1 MLSNFFQIFLIISPV
16 FLLIILG
23 NFLRRIKVP
32 DVSFWEINDKLC
44 YWVLI
49 PALLFHYIIQISL
62 STEMLYSYS
71 VIIYAGFF
79 IAIMTV
85 VVLGK
90 LLKYSPE
97 RWTSILQG
105 AVRQNA
111 FIALAITGSLFGDE
125 GLKIASIFMLIYVP
139 SINIIIVTIMVI
151 NFGESKQ
158 NSSNNEFKTVFVELS
173 KNPFILAMI
182 IGLMFSLIPQE
193 KLKVIIDTSG
203 LLGSAA
209 LPIMLLTIGAKIKVR
224 DLALTITPITISN
237 FLKLIALPM
246 IAFFVANFLGL
257 SETEVI
263 VAVIFAAVPTAVSSH
278 TLARQFGADDQL
290 MTSIITTQVI
300 LSFLTIP
307 ILLAFIS

>member
-1 MLSNFFQIFLIISPV
+1 MLSNFFQIFLLVSPV

-49 PALLFHYIIQISL
+49 PALLFHYISQINL
-62 STEMLYSYS
+62 SSEMLYSYS
-71 VIIYAGFF
+71 IIIYVGFF
-79 IAIMTV
+79 IAILTV
-85 VVLGK
+85 LILGK
-90 LLKYSPE
+90 LLGYPPE

-139 SINIIIVTIMVI
+139 SINIIIVTTMVM
-151 NFGESKQ
+151 NFGQSKK
-158 NSSNNEFKTVFVELS
+158 NASNNEFKTVFVELS

-182 IGLMFSLIPQE
+182 TGLIFSIIQSE

-224 DLALTITPITISN
+224 DLALTITPIIISN
-237 FLKLIALPM
+237 FLKLLALPL
-246 IAFFVANFLGL
+246 IAFFVANYLGL
-257 SETEVI
+257 SEIEVV

-300 LSFLTIP
+300 LSFITIP
-307 ILLAFIS
+307 ILLAFI

>member
-1 MLSNFFQIFLIISPV
+1 MLSNFFQIFLLVSPV
-16 FLLIILG
+16 FFLIILG

-32 DVSFWEINDKLC
+32 DISFWEINDKLC

-49 PALLFHYIIQISL
+49 PALLFHYISQINL
-62 STEMLYSYS
+62 SSEMLYSYS
-71 VIIYAGFF
+71 IIIYAGFF
-79 IAIMTV
+79 IAMLTV
-85 VVLGK
+85 LILGK
-90 LLKYSPE
+90 LLGYPPE

-139 SINIIIVTIMVI
+139 SINIIIVTTMVI
-151 NFGESKQ
+151 NFGQSKK
-158 NSSNNEFKTVFVELS
+158 NASKNEFKTVFVELS

-182 IGLMFSLIPQE
+182 AGLIFSITQSE

-224 DLALTITPITISN
+224 DLALTITPIIISN
-237 FLKLIALPM
+237 FLKLLALPL
-246 IAFFVANFLGL
+246 IAFFVANYLGL
-257 SETEVI
+257 SEIEVV

-300 LSFLTIP
+300 LSFITIP
-307 ILLAFIS
+307 ILLAFI

>member
-1 MLSNFFQIFLIISPV
+1 MLSNFFQIFLLVSPV

-32 DVSFWEINDKLC
+32 DISFWEINDKLC

-49 PALLFHYIIQISL
+49 PAILFHYISQINL
-62 STEMLYSYS
+62 SSEMLYSYS
-71 VIIYAGFF
+71 VIIYVGFF
-79 IAIMTV
+79 IAILTV
-85 VVLGK
+85 LILGK
-90 LLKYSPE
+90 LLGYPPE

-139 SINIIIVTIMVI
+139 SINIIIVTTMVM
-151 NFGESKQ
+151 NFGQSKK
-158 NSSNNEFKTVFVELS
+158 NASKNEFITVFIELS

-182 IGLMFSLIPQE
+182 AGLIFSIAQSE

-224 DLALTITPITISN
+224 DLALTITPILISN
-237 FLKLIALPM
+237 VLKLLALPL
-246 IAFFVANFLGL
+246 IAFFVANYLGL
-257 SETEVI
+257 SEIEVI

-300 LSFLTIP
+300 LSFITIP
-307 ILLAFIS
+307 ILLAFI

>member
-1 MLSNFFQIFLIISPV
+1 MLSNFFQIFLLISPV

-49 PALLFHYIIQISL
+49 PALLFHYISQINL
-62 STEMLYSYS
+62 SSEMLYSYS
-71 VIIYAGFF
+71 VIIYVGFF
-79 IAIMTV
+79 IAILTV
-85 VVLGK
+85 LILGK
-90 LLKYSPE
+90 LLGYPPE

-139 SINIIIVTIMVI
+139 SINIIIVTTMVM
-151 NFGESKQ
+151 NFGQSKK
-158 NSSNNEFKTVFVELS
+158 NESNNELKTVFVELS

-182 IGLMFSLIPQE
+182 TGLIFSIIQSE

-224 DLALTITPITISN
+224 DLALTITPIIISN
-237 FLKLIALPM
+237 FLKLLALPL
-246 IAFFVANFLGL
+246 IAFFVANYLGL
-257 SETEVI
+257 SEIEVI

-300 LSFLTIP
+300 LSFITIP
-307 ILLAFIS
+307 ILLAFI

>member
-1 MLSNFFQIFLIISPV
+1 MLSNFFQIFLLVSPV

-49 PALLFHYIIQISL
+49 PALLFHYISQINL
-62 STEMLYSYS
+62 SSEMLYSYS
-71 VIIYAGFF
+71 IIIYVGFF
-79 IAIMTV
+79 IAILTV
-85 VVLGK
+85 LILGK
-90 LLKYSPE
+90 LLGYPPE

-139 SINIIIVTIMVI
+139 SINIIIVTTMVM
-151 NFGESKQ
+151 NFGQSK
-158 NSSNNEFKTVFVELS
+158 NNASKNEFITVFIELS

-182 IGLMFSLIPQE
+182 AGLIFSIAQSE

-224 DLALTITPITISN
+224 DLALTITPILISN
-237 FLKLIALPM
+237 VLKLLALPL
-246 IAFFVANFLGL
+246 IAFFIANYLGL
-257 SETEVI
+257 SEIEVI

-300 LSFLTIP
+300 LSFITIP
-307 ILLAFIS
+307 ILLAFI

>member
-1 MLSNFFQIFLIISPV
+1 MLSNFFQIFLLVSPV

-49 PALLFHYIIQISL
+49 PALLFHYISQINL
-62 STEMLYSYS
+62 SSEMLYSYS
-71 VIIYAGFF
+71 VIIYVGFF
-79 IAIMTV
+79 IAILTV
-85 VVLGK
+85 LILGK
-90 LLKYSPE
+90 LLGYPPE

-139 SINIIIVTIMVI
+139 SINIIIVTTMVM
-151 NFGESKQ
+151 NFGQSKK
-158 NSSNNEFKTVFVELS
+158 NASNNEFVTVFAELS

-182 IGLMFSLIPQE
+182 TGLIFSIIQSE

-224 DLALTITPITISN
+224 DLALTITPIIISN
-237 FLKLIALPM
+237 FLKLLALPL
-246 IAFFVANFLGL
+246 IAFFVANYLGL
-257 SETEVI
+257 SEIEVV

-300 LSFLTIP
+300 LSFITIP
-307 ILLAFIS
+307 LLLAFV

>member
-1 MLSNFFQIFLIISPV
+1 MLSNFFQIFLLVSPV

-32 DVSFWEINDKLC
+32 DISFWEINDKLC

-49 PALLFHYIIQISL
+49 PALLFHYISQINL
-62 STEMLYSYS
+62 SSEMLYSYS
-71 VIIYAGFF
+71 VIIYVGFF
-79 IAIMTV
+79 IAILTV
-85 VVLGK
+85 LILGK
-90 LLKYSPE
+90 LLGYPAE

-139 SINIIIVTIMVI
+139 SINIIIVTTMVM
-151 NFGESKQ
+151 NFGQSKK
-158 NSSNNEFKTVFVELS
+158 NASKNEFITVFIELS

-182 IGLMFSLIPQE
+182 AGLIFSIAQSE

-209 LPIMLLTIGAKIKVR
+209 LPIMLLTIGAKIKVQ
-224 DLALTITPITISN
+224 DLALTITPIIISN
-237 FLKLIALPM
+237 FLKLLALPL
-246 IAFFVANFLGL
+246 IAFFVANYLGL
-257 SETEVI
+257 SEIEVI

-300 LSFLTIP
+300 LSFITIP
-307 ILLAFIS
+307 ILLAFI

>member
-1 MLSNFFQIFLIISPV
+1 MLSNFFQIFLLVSPV

-32 DVSFWEINDKLC
+32 DISFWEINDKLC

-49 PALLFHYIIQISL
+49 PALLFHYISQINL
-62 STEMLYSYS
+62 SSEMLYSYS
-71 VIIYAGFF
+71 IIIYVGFF
-79 IAIMTV
+79 IAILTV
-85 VVLGK
+85 LILGK
-90 LLKYSPE
+90 LLGYPPE

-139 SINIIIVTIMVI
+139 SINIIIVTTMVM
-151 NFGESKQ
+151 NFGQSKK
-158 NSSNNEFKTVFVELS
+158 NASNNELITVFVELS

-182 IGLMFSLIPQE
+182 TGLIFSIIQSE

-224 DLALTITPITISN
+224 DLALTITPIIISN
-237 FLKLIALPM
+237 FLKLLALPL
-246 IAFFVANFLGL
+246 IAFFVANYLGL
-257 SETEVI
+257 SEIEVV

-300 LSFLTIP
+300 LSFITIP
-307 ILLAFIS
+307 ILLAFI

>member
-1 MLSNFFQIFLIISPV
+1 MLSNFFQIFLLVSPV

-49 PALLFHYIIQISL
+49 PALLFHYISQINL
-62 STEMLYSYS
+62 SSEMLYSYS
-71 VIIYAGFF
+71 IIIYVGFF
-79 IAIMTV
+79 IAILTV
-85 VVLGK
+85 LILGK
-90 LLKYSPE
+90 LLGYPPE

-139 SINIIIVTIMVI
+139 SINIIIVTTMVM
-151 NFGESKQ
+151 NFGQSKK
-158 NSSNNEFKTVFVELS
+158 NASNNEFITVFVELS

-182 IGLMFSLIPQE
+182 AGLIFSIIQSE

-224 DLALTITPITISN
+224 DLALTITPIIISN
-237 FLKLIALPM
+237 FLKLLALPL
-246 IAFFVANFLGL
+246 IAFFVANYLGL
-257 SETEVI
+257 SEIEVI

-300 LSFLTIP
+300 LSFITIP
-307 ILLAFIS
+307 ILLAFI

>member
-1 MLSNFFQIFLIISPV
+1 MLSNFFQIFLLVSPV

-49 PALLFHYIIQISL
+49 PALLFHYISQINL
-62 STEMLYSYS
+62 SSEMLYSYS
-71 VIIYAGFF
+71 IIIYVGFF
-79 IAIMTV
+79 IAILTV
-85 VVLGK
+85 LILGK
-90 LLKYSPE
+90 LLGYPPE

-139 SINIIIVTIMVI
+139 SINIIIVTTMVM
-151 NFGESKQ
+151 NFGQSKK
-158 NSSNNEFKTVFVELS
+158 NASNNEFVTVFAELS

-182 IGLMFSLIPQE
+182 TGLIFSIIQSE

-224 DLALTITPITISN
+224 DLALTITPIIISN
-237 FLKLIALPM
+237 FLKLLALPL
-246 IAFFVANFLGL
+246 IAFFVANYLGL
-257 SETEVI
+257 SEIEVI

-300 LSFLTIP
+300 LSFITIP
-307 ILLAFIS
+307 ILLAFI

>member
-1 MLSNFFQIFLIISPV
+1 MLSNFFQIFLLVSPV

-49 PALLFHYIIQISL
+49 PALLFHYISQINL
-62 STEMLYSYS
+62 SSEMLYSYS
-71 VIIYAGFF
+71 IIIYVGFF
-79 IAIMTV
+79 IAILTV
-85 VVLGK
+85 LILGK
-90 LLKYSPE
+90 LLGYPPE

-139 SINIIIVTIMVI
+139 SINIIIVTTMVM
-151 NFGESKQ
+151 NFGQSKK
-158 NSSNNEFKTVFVELS
+158 NASKNEFITVFIELS

-182 IGLMFSLIPQE
+182 AGLIFSIAQSE

-224 DLALTITPITISN
+224 DLALTITPIIISN
-237 FLKLIALPM
+237 FLKLLALPL
-246 IAFFVANFLGL
+246 IAFFVANYLGL
-257 SETEVI
+257 SEIEVV

-278 TLARQFGADDQL
+278 TLAKQFGADDQL

-300 LSFLTIP
+300 LSFITIP
-307 ILLAFIS
+307 ILLAFI

>member
-1 MLSNFFQIFLIISPV
+1 M
-16 FLLIILG
+16 
-23 NFLRRIKVP
+23 RRIKVP
-32 DVSFWEINDKLC
+32 DISFWEINDKLC

-49 PALLFHYIIQISL
+49 PALLFHYISQINL
-62 STEMLYSYS
+62 SSEMLYSYS
-71 VIIYAGFF
+71 IIIYVGFF
-79 IAIMTV
+79 IAILTV
-85 VVLGK
+85 LILGK
-90 LLKYSPE
+90 LLGYPPE

-139 SINIIIVTIMVI
+139 SINIIIVTTMVM
-151 NFGESKQ
+151 NFGQSKK
-158 NSSNNEFKTVFVELS
+158 NASNNEFITVFVELS

-182 IGLMFSLIPQE
+182 TGLIFSIIQSE

-224 DLALTITPITISN
+224 DLALTITPIIISN
-237 FLKLIALPM
+237 FLKLLALPM
-246 IAFFVANFLGL
+246 IAFFVANYLEL
-257 SETEVI
+257 SEIEVI

-300 LSFLTIP
+300 LSFVTIP
-307 ILLAFIS
+307 ILLAFI

>member
-1 MLSNFFQIFLIISPV
+1 M
-16 FLLIILG
+16 
-23 NFLRRIKVP
+23 P

-111 FIALAITGSLFGDE
+111 FIALAVTGSLFGDE

-237 FLKLIALPM
+237 FLKLIALPT

>member
-1 MLSNFFQIFLIISPV
+1 M
-16 FLLIILG
+16 
-23 NFLRRIKVP
+23 P

-111 FIALAITGSLFGDE
+111 FIALAVTGSLFGDE

-139 SINIIIVTIMVI
+139 SINIIIVTIMVM
-151 NFGESKQ
+151 NFGQSKQ
-158 NSSNNEFKTVFVELS
+158 NSSNNEFKKVFIELS

>member
-1 MLSNFFQIFLIISPV
+1 MFSNFFQIFLLVSPV

-49 PALLFHYIIQISL
+49 PALLFHYISQINL
-62 STEMLYSYS
+62 SSEMLYSYS
-71 VIIYAGFF
+71 VIIYVGFF
-79 IAIMTV
+79 IAILTV
-85 VVLGK
+85 LILGK
-90 LLKYSPE
+90 LLGYPPE

-139 SINIIIVTIMVI
+139 SINIIIVTTMVM
-151 NFGESKQ
+151 NFGQSKK
-158 NSSNNEFKTVFVELS
+158 NASKNEFITVFIELS

-182 IGLMFSLIPQE
+182 AGLIFSIAQSE

-224 DLALTITPITISN
+224 DLALTITPILISN
-237 FLKLIALPM
+237 VLKLLALPL
-246 IAFFVANFLGL
+246 IAFFVANYLGL
-257 SETEVI
+257 SEIEVI

-300 LSFLTIP
+300 LSFITIP
-307 ILLAFIS
+307 ILLAFI

>member
-1 MLSNFFQIFLIISPV
+1 MLANFFQIFLLVSPV

-32 DVSFWEINDKLC
+32 DISFWEINDKLC

-49 PALLFHYIIQISL
+49 PALLFHYISQINL
-62 STEMLYSYS
+62 SSEMLYSYS
-71 VIIYAGFF
+71 IIIYVGFF
-79 IAIMTV
+79 IAMLTV
-85 VVLGK
+85 LILGK
-90 LLKYSPE
+90 LLGYPPE

-139 SINIIIVTIMVI
+139 SINIIIVTTMVM
-151 NFGESKQ
+151 NFGQSK
-158 NSSNNEFKTVFVELS
+158 NNASKNEFITVFIELS

-182 IGLMFSLIPQE
+182 AGLIFSIAQSE

-224 DLALTITPITISN
+224 DLALTITPIIISN
-237 FLKLIALPM
+237 FLKLLALPL
-246 IAFFVANFLGL
+246 IAFFVANYLGL
-257 SETEVI
+257 SEIEVV

-300 LSFLTIP
+300 LSFITIP
-307 ILLAFIS
+307 ILLAFI

>member
-1 MLSNFFQIFLIISPV
+1 MLSNFFQIFLLVSPV

-49 PALLFHYIIQISL
+49 PALLFHYISQINL
-62 STEMLYSYS
+62 SSEMLYSYS
-71 VIIYAGFF
+71 VIIYVGFF
-79 IAIMTV
+79 IAILTV
-85 VVLGK
+85 LILGK
-90 LLKYSPE
+90 LLGYPPE

-139 SINIIIVTIMVI
+139 SINIIIVTTMVM
-151 NFGESKQ
+151 NFGQSKK
-158 NSSNNEFKTVFVELS
+158 NASKNEFITVFIELS

-182 IGLMFSLIPQE
+182 AGLIFSIAQSE

-224 DLALTITPITISN
+224 DLALTITPILISN
-237 FLKLIALPM
+237 VLKLLALPL
-246 IAFFVANFLGL
+246 IAFFVANYLGL
-257 SETEVI
+257 SEIEVI

-300 LSFLTIP
+300 LSFITIP
-307 ILLAFIS
+307 ILLAFI

>member
-1 MLSNFFQIFLIISPV
+1 MLSNFFQIFLLVSPV

-49 PALLFHYIIQISL
+49 PALLFHYISQINL
-62 STEMLYSYS
+62 SSEMLYSYS
-71 VIIYAGFF
+71 IIIYVGFF
-79 IAIMTV
+79 IAILTV
-85 VVLGK
+85 LILGK
-90 LLKYSPE
+90 LLGYPPE

-139 SINIIIVTIMVI
+139 SINIIIVATMVM
-151 NFGESKQ
+151 NFGQSKK
-158 NSSNNEFKTVFVELS
+158 NASKNEFVTVFVELS

-182 IGLMFSLIPQE
+182 AGLIFSITQSE

-224 DLALTITPITISN
+224 DLALTITPIIISN
-237 FLKLIALPM
+237 FLKLLALPL
-246 IAFFVANFLGL
+246 IAFFVANYLEL
-257 SETEVI
+257 SEIEVV

-300 LSFLTIP
+300 LSFITIP
-307 ILLAFIS
+307 ILLAFI

>member
-1 MLSNFFQIFLIISPV
+1 MLSNFFQIFLLVSPV

-32 DVSFWEINDKLC
+32 DISFWEINDKLC

-49 PALLFHYIIQISL
+49 PALLFHYISQINL
-62 STEMLYSYS
+62 SSEMLYSYS
-71 VIIYAGFF
+71 IIIYVGFF
-79 IAIMTV
+79 IAILTV
-85 VVLGK
+85 LILGK
-90 LLKYSPE
+90 LLGYPPE

-139 SINIIIVTIMVI
+139 SINIIIVTTMVM
-151 NFGESKQ
+151 NFGQSNK
-158 NSSNNEFKTVFVELS
+158 NASNNELITVFIELS

-182 IGLMFSLIPQE
+182 AGLIFSIAQSE

-224 DLALTITPITISN
+224 DLALTITPIIISN
-237 FLKLIALPM
+237 FLKLLALPL
-246 IAFFVANFLGL
+246 IAFFVANYLGL
-257 SETEVI
+257 SEIEVV

-300 LSFLTIP
+300 LSFITIP
-307 ILLAFIS
+307 ILLAFI

>member
-1 MLSNFFQIFLIISPV
+1 MLSNFFQIFLLVSPV

-49 PALLFHYIIQISL
+49 PALLFHYISQINL
-62 STEMLYSYS
+62 SSEMLYSYS
-71 VIIYAGFF
+71 IIIYVGFF
-79 IAIMTV
+79 IAILTV
-85 VVLGK
+85 LILGK
-90 LLKYSPE
+90 LLGYPPE

-139 SINIIIVTIMVI
+139 SINIIIVTTMVM
-151 NFGESKQ
+151 NFGQSKK
-158 NSSNNEFKTVFVELS
+158 NASNNEFITVFVELS

-182 IGLMFSLIPQE
+182 AGLICSIIQSE

-224 DLALTITPITISN
+224 DLALTITPIIISN
-237 FLKLIALPM
+237 FLKLLALPL
-246 IAFFVANFLGL
+246 IAFFVANYLGL
-257 SETEVI
+257 SEIEVV

-300 LSFLTIP
+300 LSFITIP
-307 ILLAFIS
+307 ILLAFI

>member
-1 MLSNFFQIFLIISPV
+1 MLSNFFQIFLLVSPV

-32 DVSFWEINDKLC
+32 DVTFWEINDKLC

-49 PALLFHYIIQISL
+49 PALLFHYISQINL
-62 STEMLYSYS
+62 SSEMLYSYS
-71 VIIYAGFF
+71 IIIYVGFL
-79 IAIMTV
+79 IAILTV
-85 VVLGK
+85 LILGK
-90 LLKYSPE
+90 LLGYPPE

-139 SINIIIVTIMVI
+139 SINIIIVTTMVM
-151 NFGESKQ
+151 NFGQSKK
-158 NSSNNEFKTVFVELS
+158 NASNNEFITVFVELS

-182 IGLMFSLIPQE
+182 TGLIFSIIQSE

-224 DLALTITPITISN
+224 DLALTITPIIISN
-237 FLKLIALPM
+237 FLKLLALPL
-246 IAFFVANFLGL
+246 IAFFVANYLGL
-257 SETEVI
+257 SEIEVV

-300 LSFLTIP
+300 LSFITIP
-307 ILLAFIS
+307 ILVAFI

>member
-1 MLSNFFQIFLIISPV
+1 MLSNFFQIFLLVSPV

-32 DVSFWEINDKLC
+32 DISFWEINDKLC

-49 PALLFHYIIQISL
+49 PALLFHYISQINL
-62 STEMLYSYS
+62 SSEMLYSYS
-71 VIIYAGFF
+71 IIIYVGFF
-79 IAIMTV
+79 IAILTV
-85 VVLGK
+85 LILGK
-90 LLKYSPE
+90 LLGYPPE

-139 SINIIIVTIMVI
+139 SINIIIVTIMVM
-151 NFGESKQ
+151 NFGQSK
-158 NSSNNEFKTVFVELS
+158 NNASKNEFITVFIELS

-182 IGLMFSLIPQE
+182 AGLIFSIAQSE

-224 DLALTITPITISN
+224 DLALTITPIIISN
-237 FLKLIALPM
+237 FLKLLALPL
-246 IAFFVANFLGL
+246 IAFFVANYLGL
-257 SETEVI
+257 SEIEVV

-300 LSFLTIP
+300 LSFITIP
-307 ILLAFIS
+307 ILLAFI

>member
-1 MLSNFFQIFLIISPV
+1 MLSNFFQIFLLVSPV

-32 DVSFWEINDKLC
+32 DISFWEINDKLC

-49 PALLFHYIIQISL
+49 PALLFHYISQINL
-62 STEMLYSYS
+62 SSEMLYSYS
-71 VIIYAGFF
+71 VIIYVGFF
-79 IAIMTV
+79 IAILTV
-85 VVLGK
+85 LILGK
-90 LLKYSPE
+90 LLGYPPE

-139 SINIIIVTIMVI
+139 SINIIIVTTMVM
-151 NFGESKQ
+151 NFGQSKK
-158 NSSNNEFKTVFVELS
+158 NASNNEFITVFVELS

-182 IGLMFSLIPQE
+182 TGLIFSIIQSE

-224 DLALTITPITISN
+224 DLALTITPILISN
-237 FLKLIALPM
+237 FLKLLALPL
-246 IAFFVANFLGL
+246 IAFLVANYLGL
-257 SETEVI
+257 SEIEVV

-300 LSFLTIP
+300 LSFITIP
-307 ILLAFIS
+307 ILLAFI

>member
-1 MLSNFFQIFLIISPV
+1 MLSNFFQIFLLVSPV

-49 PALLFHYIIQISL
+49 PALLFHYISQINL
-62 STEMLYSYS
+62 SSEMLYSYS
-71 VIIYAGFF
+71 IIIYVGFF
-79 IAIMTV
+79 IAMLTV
-85 VVLGK
+85 LILGK
-90 LLKYSPE
+90 LLGYPPE

-139 SINIIIVTIMVI
+139 SINIIIVTTMVM
-151 NFGESKQ
+151 NFGQSK
-158 NSSNNEFKTVFVELS
+158 NNASKNEFITVFIELS
-173 KNPFILAMI
+173 KNPFILAMLTGLIFSI
-182 IGLMFSLIPQE
+182 IQSE

-224 DLALTITPITISN
+224 DLALTITPIISN
-237 FLKLIALPM
+237 FLKLLALPL
-246 IAFFVANFLGL
+246 IAFFVANYLGL
-257 SETEVI
+257 SEIEVV

-278 TLARQFGADDQL
+278 TLAKQFGADDQL

-300 LSFLTIP
+300 LSFITIP
-307 ILLAFIS
+307 ILLAFI

>member
-1 MLSNFFQIFLIISPV
+1 MLSNFFQIFLLVSPV

-49 PALLFHYIIQISL
+49 PALLFHYISQINL
-62 STEMLYSYS
+62 SSEMLYSYS
-71 VIIYAGFF
+71 IIIYVGFF
-79 IAIMTV
+79 IAILTV
-85 VVLGK
+85 LILGK
-90 LLKYSPE
+90 LLGYPPE

-139 SINIIIVTIMVI
+139 SINIIIVTTMVM
-151 NFGESKQ
+151 NFGQSKK
-158 NSSNNEFKTVFVELS
+158 NASKNEFITVFIELS

-182 IGLMFSLIPQE
+182 AGLIFSIAQSE

-224 DLALTITPITISN
+224 DLALTITPIIISN
-237 FLKLIALPM
+237 FLKLLALPL
-246 IAFFVANFLGL
+246 IAFFVANYLGL
-257 SETEVI
+257 SEIEVF

-278 TLARQFGADDQL
+278 TLAKQFGADDQL

-300 LSFLTIP
+300 LSFITIP
-307 ILLAFIS
+307 LLLAFV

>member
-1 MLSNFFQIFLIISPV
+1 MLSNFFQIFLLVSPV

-32 DVSFWEINDKLC
+32 DISFWEINDKLC

-49 PALLFHYIIQISL
+49 PALLFHYISQINL
-62 STEMLYSYS
+62 SSEMLYSYS
-71 VIIYAGFF
+71 IIIYVGFF
-79 IAIMTV
+79 IAMLTV
-85 VVLGK
+85 LILGK
-90 LLKYSPE
+90 LLGYPPE

-139 SINIIIVTIMVI
+139 SINIIIVTTMVM
-151 NFGESKQ
+151 NFGQSK
-158 NSSNNEFKTVFVELS
+158 NNASKNEFITVFIELS

-182 IGLMFSLIPQE
+182 IGLIFSIIQSE

-224 DLALTITPITISN
+224 DLALTITPIIISN
-237 FLKLIALPM
+237 FLKLLALPL
-246 IAFFVANFLGL
+246 IAFFVANYLGL
-257 SETEVI
+257 SKIEVV

-300 LSFLTIP
+300 LSFITIP
-307 ILLAFIS
+307 ILLAFI

>member
-1 MLSNFFQIFLIISPV
+1 MLSNFFQIFLLVSPV

-49 PALLFHYIIQISL
+49 PALLFHYISQINL
-62 STEMLYSYS
+62 SSEMLYSYS
-71 VIIYAGFF
+71 VIIYVGFF
-79 IAIMTV
+79 IAILSV
-85 VVLGK
+85 LILGK
-90 LLKYSPE
+90 LLGYPPE

-139 SINIIIVTIMVI
+139 SINIIIVTTMVM
-151 NFGESKQ
+151 NFGQSKK
-158 NSSNNEFKTVFVELS
+158 NASKNELITVFVELS

-182 IGLMFSLIPQE
+182 AGLIFSITQSE

-224 DLALTITPITISN
+224 DLALTITPIIISN
-237 FLKLIALPM
+237 FLKLLVLPTL
-246 IAFFVANFLGL
+246 AFFVANYLGL
-257 SETEVI
+257 SEIEVI

-300 LSFLTIP
+300 LSFITIP
-307 ILLAFIS
+307 ILLAFI

>member
-1 MLSNFFQIFLIISPV
+1 MLSNFFQIFLLVSPV

-49 PALLFHYIIQISL
+49 PALLFHYISQINL
-62 STEMLYSYS
+62 SSEMLYSYS
-71 VIIYAGFF
+71 IIIYVGFF
-79 IAIMTV
+79 IAILTV
-85 VVLGK
+85 LILGK
-90 LLKYSPE
+90 LLGYPPE

-139 SINIIIVTIMVI
+139 SINIIIVTTMVM
-151 NFGESKQ
+151 NFGQSKK
-158 NSSNNEFKTVFVELS
+158 NASKNEFITVFIELS

-182 IGLMFSLIPQE
+182 AGLIFSITQSE

-224 DLALTITPITISN
+224 DLALTITPIIISN
-237 FLKLIALPM
+237 FLKLLALPL
-246 IAFFVANFLGL
+246 IAFFVANYLGL
-257 SETEVI
+257 SEIEVI

-300 LSFLTIP
+300 LSFITIP
-307 ILLAFIS
+307 ILLAFI

>member
-1 MLSNFFQIFLIISPV
+1 MLSNFFQIFLLVSPV

-32 DVSFWEINDKLC
+32 DISFWEINDKLC

-49 PALLFHYIIQISL
+49 PALLFHYISQINL
-62 STEMLYSYS
+62 SSEMLYSYS
-71 VIIYAGFF
+71 IIIYVGFF
-79 IAIMTV
+79 IAILTV
-85 VVLGK
+85 LILGK
-90 LLKYSPE
+90 LLGYPPE

-139 SINIIIVTIMVI
+139 SINIIIVTIMVM
-151 NFGESKQ
+151 NFGQSKK
-158 NSSNNEFKTVFVELS
+158 NASKNELITVFIELS

-182 IGLMFSLIPQE
+182 AGLIFSIAQSE

-224 DLALTITPITISN
+224 DLALTITPILISN
-237 FLKLIALPM
+237 VLKLLALPL
-246 IAFFVANFLGL
+246 IAFFVANYLGL
-257 SETEVI
+257 SEIEVI

-300 LSFLTIP
+300 LSFITIP
-307 ILLAFIS
+307 ILLAFI

>member
-1 MLSNFFQIFLIISPV
+1 MLSNFFQIFLLVSPV

-49 PALLFHYIIQISL
+49 PALLFHYISQINL
-62 STEMLYSYS
+62 SSEMLYSYS
-71 VIIYAGFF
+71 VIIYVGFF
-79 IAIMTV
+79 IAILTV
-85 VVLGK
+85 LILGK
-90 LLKYSPE
+90 LLGYPPE

-139 SINIIIVTIMVI
+139 SINIIIVTTMVM
-151 NFGESKQ
+151 NFGQSKK
-158 NSSNNEFKTVFVELS
+158 NASKNEFITVFSELS

-182 IGLMFSLIPQE
+182 AGLIFSIAQSE

-224 DLALTITPITISN
+224 DLALTITPIIISN
-237 FLKLIALPM
+237 FLKLLALPL
-246 IAFFVANFLGL
+246 IAFFVANYLGL
-257 SETEVI
+257 SEIEVV

-300 LSFLTIP
+300 LSFITIP
-307 ILLAFIS
+307 ILLAFI

>member
-1 MLSNFFQIFLIISPV
+1 MFSNFFQIFLLVSPV

-49 PALLFHYIIQISL
+49 PALLFHYISQINL
-62 STEMLYSYS
+62 SSEMLYSYS
-71 VIIYAGFF
+71 VIIYVGFF
-79 IAIMTV
+79 IAILTV
-85 VVLGK
+85 LILGK
-90 LLKYSPE
+90 LLGYPPE

-139 SINIIIVTIMVI
+139 SINIIIVTTMVM
-151 NFGESKQ
+151 NFGQSKK
-158 NSSNNEFKTVFVELS
+158 NASKNEFITVFIELS

-182 IGLMFSLIPQE
+182 AGLIFSIIQSE

-224 DLALTITPITISN
+224 DLALTITPIIISN
-237 FLKLIALPM
+237 FLKLLALPL
-246 IAFFVANFLGL
+246 IAFFVANYLGL
-257 SETEVI
+257 SEIEVV

-300 LSFLTIP
+300 LSFITIP
-307 ILLAFIS
+307 ILLAFI

>member
-1 MLSNFFQIFLIISPV
+1 MLSNFFQIFLLVSPV

-32 DVSFWEINDKLC
+32 DISFWEINDKLC

-49 PALLFHYIIQISL
+49 PALLFHYISQINL
-62 STEMLYSYS
+62 SSEMLYSYS
-71 VIIYAGFF
+71 IIIYVGFF
-79 IAIMTV
+79 IAILTV
-85 VVLGK
+85 LILGK
-90 LLKYSPE
+90 LLGYPPE

-139 SINIIIVTIMVI
+139 SINIIIVTTMVM
-151 NFGESKQ
+151 NFGQSK
-158 NSSNNEFKTVFVELS
+158 NNASKNEFITVFIELS

-182 IGLMFSLIPQE
+182 AGLIFSITQLE

-224 DLALTITPITISN
+224 DLALTITPIIISN
-237 FLKLIALPM
+237 FLKLLALPL
-246 IAFFVANFLGL
+246 IAFFVANYLGL
-257 SETEVI
+257 SEIEVV

-300 LSFLTIP
+300 LSFITIP
-307 ILLAFIS
+307 ILLAFI

>member
-1 MLSNFFQIFLIISPV
+1 MLSNFFQIFLLVSPV

-32 DVSFWEINDKLC
+32 DISFWEINDKLC

-49 PALLFHYIIQISL
+49 PALLFHYISQINL
-62 STEMLYSYS
+62 SSEMLYSYS
-71 VIIYAGFF
+71 IIIYVGFF
-79 IAIMTV
+79 IAILTV
-85 VVLGK
+85 LILGK
-90 LLKYSPE
+90 LLGYPPE

-139 SINIIIVTIMVI
+139 SINIIIVTTMVM
-151 NFGESKQ
+151 NFGQSKK
-158 NSSNNEFKTVFVELS
+158 NASKNEFITVFIELS

-182 IGLMFSLIPQE
+182 AGLIFSIAQSE

-224 DLALTITPITISN
+224 DLALTITPIIISN
-237 FLKLIALPM
+237 FLKLLALPM
-246 IAFFVANFLGL
+246 IAFFVANYLGL
-257 SETEVI
+257 SEIEVI

-300 LSFLTIP
+300 LSFITIP
-307 ILLAFIS
+307 ILLAFI

>member
-1 MLSNFFQIFLIISPV
+1 MLSNFFQIFLLVSQV

-49 PALLFHYIIQISL
+49 PALLFHYISQINL
-62 STEMLYSYS
+62 SSEMLYSYS
-71 VIIYAGFF
+71 IIIYVGFF
-79 IAIMTV
+79 IAILTV
-85 VVLGK
+85 LILGK
-90 LLKYSPE
+90 LLGYPPE

-139 SINIIIVTIMVI
+139 SINIIIVTTMVM
-151 NFGESKQ
+151 NFGQSKK
-158 NSSNNEFKTVFVELS
+158 NASKNEFITVFIELS

-182 IGLMFSLIPQE
+182 AGLIFSIAQSE

-224 DLALTITPITISN
+224 DLALTITPIIISN
-237 FLKLIALPM
+237 FLKLLALPL
-246 IAFFVANFLGL
+246 IAFFVANYLGL
-257 SETEVI
+257 SEIEVV

-300 LSFLTIP
+300 LSFITIP
-307 ILLAFIS
+307 ILLAFI

>member
-1 MLSNFFQIFLIISPV
+1 MLSNFFQIFLLVSPV

-49 PALLFHYIIQISL
+49 PALLFHYISQINL
-62 STEMLYSYS
+62 SSEMLYSYS
-71 VIIYAGFF
+71 IIIYVGFF
-79 IAIMTV
+79 IAILTV
-85 VVLGK
+85 LILGK
-90 LLKYSPE
+90 LLGYPPE

-139 SINIIIVTIMVI
+139 SINIIIVTTMVM
-151 NFGESKQ
+151 NFGQSKK
-158 NSSNNEFKTVFVELS
+158 NASKNEFITVFIELS

-182 IGLMFSLIPQE
+182 AGLIFSIIQSE

-224 DLALTITPITISN
+224 DLALTITPIIISN
-237 FLKLIALPM
+237 FLKLLALPL
-246 IAFFVANFLGL
+246 IAFFVANYLGL
-257 SETEVI
+257 SEIEVV

-300 LSFLTIP
+300 LSFVTIP
-307 ILLAFIS
+307 ILLAFI

>member
-1 MLSNFFQIFLIISPV
+1 MLSNFFQIFLLVSPV

-49 PALLFHYIIQISL
+49 PALLFHYISQINL
-62 STEMLYSYS
+62 SSEMLYSYS
-71 VIIYAGFF
+71 VIIYVGFF
-79 IAIMTV
+79 IAILTV
-85 VVLGK
+85 LILGK
-90 LLKYSPE
+90 LLGYPPE

-139 SINIIIVTIMVI
+139 SINIIIVTTMVM
-151 NFGESKQ
+151 NFGQSKK
-158 NSSNNEFKTVFVELS
+158 NASKNEFITVFIELS

-182 IGLMFSLIPQE
+182 AGLIFSITQSE

-224 DLALTITPITISN
+224 DLALTITPIIISN
-237 FLKLIALPM
+237 FLKLLALPL
-246 IAFFVANFLGL
+246 IAFFVANYLGL
-257 SETEVI
+257 SEIEVV

-300 LSFLTIP
+300 LSFITIP
-307 ILLAFIS
+307 ILLAFI

>member
-1 MLSNFFQIFLIISPV
+1 MLSNFFQIFLLVSPV

-32 DVSFWEINDKLC
+32 DISFWEINDKLC

-49 PALLFHYIIQISL
+49 PALLFHYISQINL
-62 STEMLYSYS
+62 SSEMLYSYS
-71 VIIYAGFF
+71 VIIYVGFF
-79 IAIMTV
+79 IAILTV
-85 VVLGK
+85 LILGK
-90 LLKYSPE
+90 LLGYPPE

-139 SINIIIVTIMVI
+139 SINIIIVATMVM
-151 NFGESKQ
+151 NFGQSKK
-158 NSSNNEFKTVFVELS
+158 NASNNELITVFVELS

-182 IGLMFSLIPQE
+182 TGLIFSIIQSE

-224 DLALTITPITISN
+224 DLALTITPIIISN
-237 FLKLIALPM
+237 FLKLLALPL
-246 IAFFVANFLGL
+246 IAFFVANYLGL
-257 SETEVI
+257 SEIEVV

-300 LSFLTIP
+300 LSFITIP
-307 ILLAFIS
+307 ILLAFI

>member
-1 MLSNFFQIFLIISPV
+1 MLSNFFQIFLLVSPV

-49 PALLFHYIIQISL
+49 PALLFHYISQINL
-62 STEMLYSYS
+62 SSEMLYSYS
-71 VIIYAGFF
+71 IIIYVGFF
-79 IAIMTV
+79 IAILTV
-85 VVLGK
+85 LILGK
-90 LLKYSPE
+90 LLGYPPE

-139 SINIIIVTIMVI
+139 SINIIIVTTMVM
-151 NFGESKQ
+151 NFGQSKK
-158 NSSNNEFKTVFVELS
+158 NASNNEFITVFVELS

-182 IGLMFSLIPQE
+182 AGLIFSIIQSE

-224 DLALTITPITISN
+224 DLALTITPIIISN
-237 FLKLIALPM
+237 FLKLLALPL
-246 IAFFVANFLGL
+246 IAFFVANYLGL
-257 SETEVI
+257 SEIEVV

-300 LSFLTIP
+300 LSFITIP
-307 ILLAFIS
+307 ILLAFI

>member
-1 MLSNFFQIFLIISPV
+1 MLSNFFQIFLLISPV

-49 PALLFHYIIQISL
+49 PALLFHYISQINL
-62 STEMLYSYS
+62 SSEMLYSYS
-71 VIIYAGFF
+71 IIIYVGFF
-79 IAIMTV
+79 IAILTV
-85 VVLGK
+85 LILGK
-90 LLKYSPE
+90 LLGYPPE

-139 SINIIIVTIMVI
+139 SINIIIVTTMVM
-151 NFGESKQ
+151 NFGQSKK
-158 NSSNNEFKTVFVELS
+158 NASKNEFITVFIELS

-182 IGLMFSLIPQE
+182 AGLIFSIAQSE

-224 DLALTITPITISN
+224 DLALTITPIIISN
-237 FLKLIALPM
+237 FLKLLALPL
-246 IAFFVANFLGL
+246 IAFFVANYLGL
-257 SETEVI
+257 SEIEVV

-300 LSFLTIP
+300 LSFITIP
-307 ILLAFIS
+307 ILLAFI

>member
-1 MLSNFFQIFLIISPV
+1 M
-16 FLLIILG
+16 
-23 NFLRRIKVP
+23 P

-49 PALLFHYIIQISL
+49 PALLFHYITQISL

-79 IAIMTV
+79 IAIITV

-139 SINIIIVTIMVI
+139 SINIIIVTIMVM
-151 NFGESKQ
+151 NFGQSKQ
-158 NSSNNEFKTVFVELS
+158 NSSNNEFKKVFIELS